1 MFTKLLKLI
10 GTKPEE
16 EKLVTLLLANGF
28 FLGIFIATYQI
39 SAENMF
45 IEQFVEQLDYAYL
58 AQGFLGVFATI
69 FFAYFQNRVS
79 FPSLIVFVLSSV
91 FLFLI
96 TVLVLFKVYYHKYL
110 IYLLF
115 VMMGPLTALVI
126 LIFWGVF
133 GRLFDNRQSKRIIG
147 GIDTG
152 QLSGTILASSLIIV
166 LSNKG
171 WIKDDIIQLYVSA
184 VSILGALIF
193 LLIIIRDYDLNIVRK
208 KTREE
213 AKETGYIK
221 IVKDRYVLLLSVF
234 LIISVIIFK
243 FIDFSYLQTLTLQ
256 FPEESYRRT
265 FLAKMTIGIMVLSF
279 LIQTFL
285 NDRIIMNYGLKV
297 SLLILPIILL
307 FFTFAAII
315 SGEIFGYSPAD
326 GGAFIFFFLSITLS
340 KLFSTSIKDALE
352 NPAFKLF
359 FLPLDNKIRFDI
371 QAKVEGVVNQI
382 GITIAGIVLVILG
395 LGFFTYVELIHY
407 SYLLIVVLAIIIY
420 VVSKLY
426 NEYRISLKKKLEQ
439 QKEDSEILVGAERR
453 VTNLIL
459 IDIQSHD
466 YIKAIFSLKMLE
478 IVNPIIFEKK
488 IFKYLG
494 HASEQVREYVLLKI
508 ESLRLTNSSKYISEF
523 MESNRS
529 DKLKNLALE
538 IYNNL
543 EDSNSIKLSQF
554 QFFIL
559 VKSENPMDREYAAKF
574 LKAVWNDSYDQF
586 LIELLR
592 DKNPKVRRTA
602 IVTAG
607 IIKHTQFLK
616 YLISNL
622 SLHQYKHAT
631 ASAIVNLSDRA
642 LKQLEVTFYKT
653 DQSLMVR
660 EQIVKIYGRI
670 GTERAVELLWTKT
683 NFPNKE
689 IVSLSIHSLTLSD
702 IKISETQISTVKHL
716 IDNHIEIFTWNSA
729 VLANLPH
736 GRNWKKL
743 RLAMEQENVYNVDQL
758 YLLLSLMYDKQSIQL
773 VRENIN
779 SGSVDGVTFAIELL
793 DVFVSDDIKPK
804 LVAVLD
810 DISHGE
816 VVRRLSEYFPQEEY
830 SNVEMLKQIVNRDFN
845 TINRWTKACAIY
857 NLALH
862 DGAEVCDELIAN
874 IFNSDFFLRETAAW
888 AIYQIDPQAYE
899 YHTKRLKENIKAALD
914 KNILPTN
921 TGSFSIGRI
930 RFHDIAFLKKIK
942 MFSDLDWIT
951 VVNVVEHMQEIDLPE
966 GKSIKNNDNIYI
978 VKKGSIEMEKKNGK
992 IVKMGERNIF
1002 GNLLMYER
1010 GATDSVFAFRDAILL
1025 SIDREVLL
1033 GLISSRIKQF
1043 NQLAPNMGDI
1053 FRTKFEKDYTS
1064 IREII

>member
-1 MFTKLLKLI
+1 MFAKLLKLI

-58 AQGFLGVFATI
+58 AQGFLGVFTTI
-69 FFAYFQNRVS
+69 LFAYFQNRVS
-79 FPSLIVFVLSSV
+79 FPSLIIFVLSSV
-91 FLFLI
+91 LLFLVI
-96 TVLVLFKVYYHKYL
+96 ILVLFKVYYHKYL
-110 IYLLF
+110 IYMLF
-115 VMMGPLTALVI
+115 VMMGPLTAVVI

-152 QLSGTILASSLIIV
+152 QLTGTILASSLIIV
-166 LSNKG
+166 LSNRG
-171 WIKDDIIQLYVSA
+171 LIKDDINQLYVSA
-184 VSILGALIF
+184 VSILGAIIF
-193 LLIIIRDYDLNIVRK
+193 LLKIIRDYDLNIVRK

-213 AKETGYIK
+213 AKETSYIK
-221 IVKDRYVLLLSVF
+221 IIKDRYVLLLSVF
-234 LIISVIIFK
+234 LVISVIIFK
-243 FIDFSYLQTLTLQ
+243 FIDFSYLQTVTLQ

-265 FLAKMTIGIMVLSF
+265 FLAKMTIGIMILSF

-297 SLLILPIILL
+297 SLLILPVILL
-307 FFTFAAII
+307 FFTTAAII

-326 GGAFIFFFLSITLS
+326 GGTFIFFFLSITLS

-407 SYLLIVVLAIIIY
+407 SYLLIIVLAIIVY

-439 QKEDSEILVGAERR
+439 QKENSKMLVGSERR

-459 IDIQSHD
+459 GDIQSSD

-478 IVNPIIFEKK
+478 IVNPIIFEKRL
-488 IFKYLG
+488 FEYLG
-494 HASEQVREYVLLKI
+494 HSSERVREYVLLKI
-508 ESLRLTNSSKYISEF
+508 ESLQLINSSKYISDF
-523 MESNRS
+523 IKDNRS
-529 DKLKNLALE
+529 DKLKSIALE
-538 IYNNL
+538 VYDNL
-543 EDSNSIKLSQF
+543 KDADSIELSQF

-559 VKSENPMDREYAAKF
+559 VKSDNPMDREYAAKF
-574 LKAVWNDSYDQF
+574 LRIAWNDSYDQF

-592 DKNPKVRRTA
+592 DKNLKVRRVA

-607 IIKHTQFLK
+607 IIKHIQFLK
-616 YLISNL
+616 YLLQNL
-622 SLHQYKHAT
+622 SLNQYKHVA
-631 ASAIVNLSDRA
+631 ASAIVNIADGA
-642 LKQLEVTFYKT
+642 LHQLETTFYKT
-653 DQSLMVR
+653 DQSLQVR

-670 GTERAVELLWTKT
+670 GTEKAVALLWDKT
-683 NFPNKE
+683 NYPNKE
-689 IVSLSIHSLTLSD
+689 IVALTIHALTLCT
-702 IKISETQISTVKHL
+702 IKITETQVSTVKHL
-716 IDNHIEIFTWNSA
+716 IDKYIGIFSWNSSI
-729 VLANLPH
+729 LANLSQ
-736 GRNWKKL
+736 GRNCKIL
-743 RLAMEQENVYNVDQL
+743 GQAIEQENRYNLDQI
-758 YLLLSLMYDKQSIQL
+758 YLLLSLIYDKQSIQL

-804 LVAVLD
+804 LVPVLD
-810 DISHGE
+810 DISNGE
-816 VVRRLSEYFPQEEY
+816 VVRRLSEYFPQEGY
-830 SNVEMLKQIVNRDFN
+830 TGIEMLKQIVNRDFN
-845 TINRWTKACAIY
+845 SINRWTKACAIY

-862 DGAEVCDELIAN
+862 DDSVICDELIAN
-874 IFNSDFFLRETAAW
+874 IFNSDNFLRETAAW
-888 AIYQIDPQAYE
+888 AIYQVDPQAYD
-899 YHTKRLKENIKAALD
+899 YHTKRLKENTKAALD

-921 TGSFSIGRI
+921 MGTFSIGSI
-930 RFHDIAFLKKIK
+930 EFQDIIFLKKIK
-942 MFSDLDWIT
+942 MFSDLDWVTI
-951 VVNVVEHMQEIDLPE
+951 VNIAEHMRETNLPE
-966 GKSIKNNDNIYI
+966 GKLIENNEDIYI
-978 VKKGSIEMEKKNGK
+978 VKKGSVEMQKRNGK
-992 IVKMGERNIF
+992 IIKMGERDIF
-1002 GNLLMYER
+1002 GNLLMYEK
-1010 GATDSVFAFRDAILL
+1010 GATESVVAYSDAVLL
-1025 SIDREVLL
+1025 SIDRETLL
-1033 GLISSRIKQF
+1033 GLISSRIRQF
-1043 NQLAPNMGDI
+1043 RQLAPNMGVI

-1064 IREII
+1064 IKEII